1 MVGFFGFIIFQ
12 IPVGVATNLETIFIC
27 RFLAGAFGSAPLAIV
42 AGMYVDFWGTVER
55 SLATM
60 GYAAAVFAGPTAGPI
75 VGEFTVK
82 NPHLGWRWCVSEI
95 IPPGLGVC

>member
-1 MVGFFGFIIFQ
+1 MRCTNASFRPLIWGPLSEIYGRRNPLLIGFFGFIILQ

-60 GYAAAVFAGPTAGPI
+60 
-75 VGEFTVK
+75 
-82 NPHLGWRWCVSEI
+82 
-95 IPPGLGVC
+95 